1 MFFCLFSGKIDVTCG
16 TYMRQIIS
24 EAVASDPDN
33 YNEAILGRP
42 NVEYCKWIEKSNT
55 WGGNMNIK
63 NFLIG
68 STYNFMVS
76 VIVISLFF

>member
-1 MFFCLFSGKIDVTCG
+1 
-16 TYMRQIIS
+16 MRQIIS

-55 WGGNMNIK
+55 WGGNINIK
-63 NFLIG
+63 NFVIG
-68 STYNFMVS
+68 STYSFMVS
-76 VIVISLFF
+76 AKLILLISIIVLNTNFKYL

>member
-1 MFFCLFSGKIDVTCG
+1 
-16 TYMRQIIS
+16 MRQIIS

-55 WGGNMNIK
+55 WGGNINIK
-63 NFLIG
+63 NFVIG
-68 STYNFMVS
+68 STYSFMVS
-76 VIVISLFF
+76 AKLILLISIIVINTNFKYL

>member
-1 MFFCLFSGKIDVTCG
+1 
-16 TYMRQIIS
+16 MRQIIS

-55 WGGNMNIK
+55 WGGNTNIK

-68 STYNFMVS
+68 STYSFMVS
-76 VIVISLFF
+76 AKLILLISIIVLNTNFKYL